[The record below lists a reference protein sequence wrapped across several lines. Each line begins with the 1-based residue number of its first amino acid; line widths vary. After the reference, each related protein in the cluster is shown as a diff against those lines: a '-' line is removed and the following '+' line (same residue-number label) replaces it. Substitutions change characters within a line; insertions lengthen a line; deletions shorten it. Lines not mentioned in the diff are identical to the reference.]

1 MKPRPFGV
9 TTTQLAKICGVSQ
22 GTVDRAINGRKG
34 ISPKTKEAVLK
45 AARDYGYRPNI
56 HASRLSGGKSHL
68 IGVVVFDLD
77 NAYFSDLVMELEAL
91 CRPAGDCAVVM
102 FSHKDPAREKE
113 CLQQLW
119 FLGVDGIVLCPVSQG
134 GGFAEFLHSL
144 QTPVVTVGNRIQDVP
159 FVGIDDMQAMQE
171 ATRYA
176 LQCGYEE
183 LLYVTAA
190 LPKQEEVNAYAQQRR
205 LQGFLSA
212 AAAVPHR
219 VLERVEDVKAALPSG
234 RRCAVLCS
242 TDYFALPLLPLCQR
256 NQVGLMGFDGS
267 SVLTRSGVK
276 LDSVAYDSEGA
287 AKAALDIVW
296 GVRPPEDVTIRHK
309 MVARGSLVSQLPKK

>member
-1 MKPRPFGV
+1 MKPRPFGI

-22 GTVDRAINGRKG
+22 GTVDRALNGRKG

-68 IGVVVFDLD
+68 IGIVVFDLD
-77 NAYFSDLVMELEAL
+77 NEYFSDLVMELEAL

-134 GGFAEFLHSL
+134 KGFAEFLRSL
-144 QTPVVTVGNRIQDVP
+144 QTPVVTVGNRIQGAP
-159 FVGIDDMQAMQE
+159 FVGIDDEKAMQE
-171 ATRYA
+171 ATCHA
-176 LQCGYEE
+176 LQYGYEE

-190 LPKQEEVNAYAQQRR
+190 LPKQGEVNAYAQQMR
-205 LQGFLSA
+205 LKGFLSA

-219 VLERVEDVKAALPSG
+219 VAERVETVEEMLPTERRAAI
-234 RRCAVLCS
+234 LCS
-242 TDYFALPLLPLCQR
+242 TDYFALQLLPLCQ
-256 NQVGLMGFDGS
+256 QGKAGLMGFDNS
-267 SVLTRSGVK
+267 SVLPRCGVQ
-276 LDSVAYDSEGA
+276 LDSVAYDSRGT

-296 GVRPPEDVTIRHK
+296 GNRPPEDVTVRHK
-309 MVARGSLVSQLPKK
+309 IVVRGSLAPHLPKG